1 MAAIPRRAARLVLLD
16 PEHRVLLFRVREP
29 LQGGLF
35 WLTPG
40 GGLEGDETYL
50 EAARRELREE
60 TGQGDVEIGQA
71 LWRGTRSFHF
81 RGRDFQQEEV
91 FFLVRTARFEVDLDG
106 AEDYEVDLE
115 HRWWR
120 LEDLEMTAETVYPRR
135 LGRLLRQVLEQGPPP
150 QPLDIAM

>member
-1 MAAIPRRAARLVLLD
+1 MASTPRRAARLVVLD

-29 LQGGLF
+29 LRGGLF

-40 GGLEGDETYL
+40 GGLEGDETFV

-60 TGQGDVEIGQA
+60 TGQGDVEIGPV

-81 RGRDFQQEEV
+81 QGRDFQQEEV
-91 FFLVRTARFEVDLDG
+91 FFLVRTAGFEVDLDG
-106 AEDYEVDLE
+106 AEDYEMNLE

-120 LEDLEMTAETVYPRR
+120 LVDLELTRETVYPRD
-135 LGRLLRQVLEQGPPP
+135 LGRLLRQLLQQGPPA